1 VTLVKNSKRHPYEK
15 QCKEE
20 REASVILVLQKLELL
35 HQLDCGLSARNIKDA
50 IYADACAWN
59 DVNKS
64 RLTTC
69 LAQILAY
76 NGV

>member
-1 VTLVKNSKRHPYEK
+1 
-15 QCKEE
+15 
-20 REASVILVLQKLELL
+20 LELL
-35 HQLDCGLSARNIKDA
+35 QQLDCGVSVRNINDA
-50 IYADACAWN
+50 IYADAYAWN

-69 LAQILAY
+69 WAQILAY

>member
-1 VTLVKNSKRHPYEK
+1 VK
-15 QCKEE
+15 
-20 REASVILVLQKLELL
+20 KLELL
-35 HQLDCGLSARNIKDA
+35 QQLDCGVSVRNIKDA
-50 IYADACAWN
+50 IYADAYAWN

>member
-1 VTLVKNSKRHPYEK
+1 V
-15 QCKEE
+15 
-20 REASVILVLQKLELL
+20 QKLKLMQ
-35 HQLDCGLSARNIKDA
+35 QLDCGVSVRILKDG
-50 IYADACAWN
+50 IYTDAYAWN

-64 RLTTC
+64 KLTTC

>member
-1 VTLVKNSKRHPYEK
+1 VKR
-15 QCKEE
+15 
-20 REASVILVLQKLELL
+20 REASVIIVAQKLELL
-35 HQLDCGLSARNIKDA
+35 QQLYCGVLMKNIKDA
-50 IYADACAWN
+50 IYADAYAWN

>member
-1 VTLVKNSKRHPYEK
+1 V
-15 QCKEE
+15 
-20 REASVILVLQKLELL
+20 
-35 HQLDCGLSARNIKDA
+35 RNINDA
-50 IYADACAWN
+50 TYTDAYAWN

-64 RLTTC
+64 TLATC